1 MTGKHTI
8 YCSKVLFLMRH
19 EFTTPFI
26 RGRCPFD
33 NVLNKNQ
40 PAFDR
45 TKSTRL
51 KKLSRA
57 YSGAQQQ
64 LVLCGCDLKPASRH
78 PFFSKTN
85 FASLHERAYSF
96 PPLRSSFVVF
106 TPPTSSNFRRQNQ
119 AKRGLL
125 LSLNIDLHP
134 TIYWWD
140 WDSIV
145 QMRLTWFLAVS
156 RAKTSDRDL
165 SRWNIFHHL

>member
-78 PFFSKTN
+78 TFFSKTN
-85 FASLHERAYSF
+85 FASLHERAYS
-96 PPLRSSFVVF
+96 SS
-106 TPPTSSNFRRQNQ
+106 TSFLVCCV
-119 AKRGLL
+119 LL
-125 LSLNIDLHP
+125 HQP
-134 TIYWWD
+134 
-140 WDSIV
+140 
-145 QMRLTWFLAVS
+145 A
-156 RAKTSDRDL
+156 ATSDVKTKRNGVYCYHSILIYTQQYIGEIETRL
-165 SRWNIFHHL
+165 SR